1 MCIRSA
7 TKNVKKI
14 CSSMRNV
21 RNCVLGITCIP
32 AYSSVHVICVP
43 VSLRTYVLASLRFYL
58 IIPFLYFA

>member
-7 TKNVKKI
+7 TKSVKKI

-43 VSLRTYVLASLRFYL
+43 VSLGTYVLAS
-58 IIPFLYFA
+58 